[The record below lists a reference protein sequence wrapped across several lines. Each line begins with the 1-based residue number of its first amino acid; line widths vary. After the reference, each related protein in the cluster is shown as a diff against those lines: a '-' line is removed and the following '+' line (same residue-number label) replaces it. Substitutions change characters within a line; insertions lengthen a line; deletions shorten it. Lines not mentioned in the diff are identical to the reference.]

1 MLQCNTISNS
11 NERMGLVW
19 VGLVWLGWVEL
30 RGCCGELWMSIDQTM
45 ENRWTAGW
53 MAGRMGIWKEETE
66 ENLAVQSIYLPD
78 QQVEHGDVY
87 NKSNE

>member
-1 MLQCNTISNS
+1 
-11 NERMGLVW
+11 
-19 VGLVWLGWVEL
+19 
-30 RGCCGELWMSIDQTM
+30 MSIDQTM